1 MNKALDLA
9 KKILND
15 NKIMMSPNEI
25 YDYALKN
32 YSNDL
37 KDIFSGSTPE
47 KTIGSQ
53 LYTNVKR
60 KDSEFISTKKG
71 TKAKLFGIKGIEYT
85 NIDVIDENDEE
96 DYITDD
102 EDDGYGERNKSDWD
116 ESDLHK
122 FLVSYMFDYGCYCMT
137 IGATKDKTK
146 NMKKNKHTWL
156 HADIFGVTF
165 FKETYN
171 PVVMNLLKNNNET
184 RFDLYAFEMK
194 KEITL
199 SKLNEYY
206 SEAASNSSWANY
218 GYLVAKDINEDDP
231 HLMDKLE
238 IYNRTFGIGVI
249 KLNVKTYSESKILF
263 EARKKQLV
271 DYAFIDDLI
280 NLDNDDINKFFNEVN
295 AVCNDERPSVLSDKF
310 DEPFESDVEGEK
322 YALSKH
328 MIE

>member
-1 MNKALDLA
+1 
-9 KKILND
+9 
-15 NKIMMSPNEI
+15 
-25 YDYALKN
+25 
-32 YSNDL
+32 
-37 KDIFSGSTPE
+37 
-47 KTIGSQ
+47 
-53 LYTNVKR
+53 
-60 KDSEFISTKKG
+60 
-71 TKAKLFGIKGIEYT
+71 
-85 NIDVIDENDEE
+85 
-96 DYITDD
+96 
-102 EDDGYGERNKSDWD
+102 
-116 ESDLHK
+116 
-122 FLVSYMFDYGCYCMT
+122 
-137 IGATKDKTK
+137 
-146 NMKKNKHTWL
+146 
-156 HADIFGVTF
+156 
-165 FKETYN
+165 
-171 PVVMNLLKNNNET
+171 MNLLKNNNET

-263 EARKKQLV
+263 EARKKQLI

-280 NLDNDDINKFFNEVN
+280 NLENDDINKFFNEVN